1 MDAYELIE
9 RKHLKDLNSE
19 GLVFS
24 HIKSGARVIFV
35 KNDDNNK
42 VFSIAFRTP
51 SVASNGVQHITEH
64 SVLCGSR
71 KYPAKEPFVELA
83 KGSLNTFLNAMT
95 YPDKTVYPVA
105 SCNLTDFKNLTDVY
119 LDAVFYPNTYK
130 RPEIFKQEGWHYE
143 SDGTDVTLNGVV
155 FNEMKGAYSSPDDV
169 LQNGIFESL
178 FPDCP
183 YRFDSGGNPEVIPD
197 LTYED
202 FIDYHKKH
210 YHPANS
216 YIYMYGDLD
225 VEERLEYLDKEYL
238 GAFDKADLTHDTS
251 LPEQKAFDKPVTNA
265 YPYAVLPDEAGED
278 KSYLSYS
285 WITGKAVDDELC
297 IALDVLDYV
306 LISAPGAVLKQ
317 KLLDER
323 IATDISSSFET
334 SLCQPVYSVIAKNAD
349 AKNEERFKKI
359 IDETLKEVLENG
371 FDEDMLL
378 AGINSLEFRYR
389 EADFGHYPK
398 GLIYNLAMLDSWIYD
413 EKLPFVHVESGRVF
427 EKLKS
432 LDMQSY
438 FKDILKKY
446 LIDNKTAA
454 SVTLV
459 PDPGLDA
466 KRREAEVKRIKDY
479 TDTLSPEELEKI
491 KADTQELK
499 AYQAT
504 PSTDEEL
511 ETIPLLSLDDIDRN
525 PIPIEYEVS
534 DLDGTEYVTED
545 IFTNSIYYLT
555 FAFDAKHVSDE
566 YLPYMGLLNIVSGLM
581 DTADHSYTDLNS
593 LVNKNTGGIFTDISI
608 RRNVN
613 NYDEMRIFF
622 DIKAKCLYDKLGDA
636 VSLTKEI
643 IFKTDFSDKKRLKE
657 IIAKTVSQL
666 EDSVMA
672 AGHTTASSVA
682 LSQFSSSRHFASVTR
697 GYEFF
702 RFLKELDADFEAR
715 ADDAISKLNELTALI
730 FNRESLIINLTADKE
745 GKLKAEEQLKE
756 FIKALPQVEL
766 KEAGRVFE
774 KTKTRVGLSSPA
786 QVNYVCRAGNFKDA
800 GFEYTGAMKVL
811 KTIFAYE
818 YLWNNVRVLGGAYG
832 CMNEFGRSG
841 DTFFVSYRDP
851 NLTETEEIFKKAPE
865 FVKSFEVTRRDMDK
879 YIIGTIGALDTPLTP
894 STKGARAFDAYL
906 KNFTTELLKEER
918 AQILECDS
926 DAVRALAPVV
936 EAVIDDGYFCAVGN
950 AGVLEANKDKFDKI
964 STLC

>member
-19 GLVFS
+19 GLVYR

-71 KYPAKEPFVELA
+71 KYPPKEPFVELA

-105 SCNLTDFKNLTDVY
+105 SCNLTDFKNLMDVY
-119 LDAVFYPNTYK
+119 LDAVFYPNIYK

-143 SDGTDVTLNGVV
+143 SDGENVTLNGVV

-183 YRFDSGGNPEVIPD
+183 YRFDSGGNPEVIPS

-238 GAFDKADLTHDTS
+238 SAFDKTGHTYDTA
-251 LPEQKAFDKPVTNA
+251 LPEQNKFDEPVKNT

-285 WITGKAVDDELC
+285 WITGKAVADELC

-359 IDETLKEVLENG
+359 IDETLKDVLENG

-413 EKLPFVHVESGRVF
+413 EKLPFVHVESGTVF

-459 PDPGLDA
+459 PDSGLDA
-466 KRREAEVKRIKDY
+466 KRREAEEKRIKDY
-479 TDTLSPEELEKI
+479 TDTLTPEEFAQITL
-491 KADTQELK
+491 AD
-499 AYQAT
+499 
-504 PSTDEEL
+504 
-511 ETIPLLSLDDIDRN
+511 
-525 PIPIEYEVS
+525 
-534 DLDGTEYVTED
+534 
-545 IFTNSIYYLT
+545 
-555 FAFDAKHVSDE
+555 
-566 YLPYMGLLNIVSGLM
+566 
-581 DTADHSYTDLNS
+581 
-593 LVNKNTGGIFTDISI
+593 
-608 RRNVN
+608 
-613 NYDEMRIFF
+613 
-622 DIKAKCLYDKLGDA
+622 
-636 VSLTKEI
+636 
-643 IFKTDFSDKKRLKE
+643 
-657 IIAKTVSQL
+657 
-666 EDSVMA
+666 A
-672 AGHTTASSVA
+672 AGITNTA
-682 LSQFSSSRHFASVTR
+682 
-697 GYEFF
+697 
-702 RFLKELDADFEAR
+702 
-715 ADDAISKLNELTALI
+715 
-730 FNRESLIINLTADKE
+730 
-745 GKLKAEEQLKE
+745 
-756 FIKALPQVEL
+756 
-766 KEAGRVFE
+766 
-774 KTKTRVGLSSPA
+774 
-786 QVNYVCRAGNFKDA
+786 
-800 GFEYTGAMKVL
+800 
-811 KTIFAYE
+811 
-818 YLWNNVRVLGGAYG
+818 
-832 CMNEFGRSG
+832 
-841 DTFFVSYRDP
+841 
-851 NLTETEEIFKKAPE
+851 
-865 FVKSFEVTRRDMDK
+865 
-879 YIIGTIGALDTPLTP
+879 
-894 STKGARAFDAYL
+894 
-906 KNFTTELLKEER
+906 
-918 AQILECDS
+918 
-926 DAVRALAPVV
+926 
-936 EAVIDDGYFCAVGN
+936 
-950 AGVLEANKDKFDKI
+950 
-964 STLC
+964 